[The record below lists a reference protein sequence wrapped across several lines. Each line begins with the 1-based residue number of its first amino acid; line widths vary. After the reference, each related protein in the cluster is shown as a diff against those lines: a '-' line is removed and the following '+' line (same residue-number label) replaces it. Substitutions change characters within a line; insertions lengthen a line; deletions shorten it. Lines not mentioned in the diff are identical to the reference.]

1 MTEETAQ
8 TIAVLQSTVDS
19 LRAEN
24 AALRERLAAAE
35 KAFADAERDRMADI
49 QAAVRQERARVDEEL
64 ARLRA
69 EIEPTINGLRWHGEY
84 RRGLC
89 VALDAID
96 ASRARLGGG
105 A

>member
-1 MTEETAQ
+1 VTEETAQ

-69 EIEPTINGLRWHGEY
+69 QTLSDIEDMQDGEMTPMEWP
-84 RRGLC
+84 
-89 VALDAID
+89 
-96 ASRARLGGG
+96 SK
-105 A
+105 